1 MLTPAEARAIANE
14 WRERFSDPEAFAISW
29 SRYMDMVKHK
39 RSRAGLE
46 AWLRADA
53 EQDEVRAAGLPGEPL
68 LPTRQRVAVVL
79 GDCPNC
85 GGDVNACPACHG
97 LGRIRRDLDVN
108 QPHFGEALRCP
119 LCNHG

>member
-14 WRERFSDPEAFAISW
+14 WREQFSDPEAFAISW

-53 EQDEVRAAGLPGEPL
+53 EQDEVRAAGLPSEPI
-68 LPTRQRVAVVL
+68 LPTRQRFAVDEPDSCPVCL
-79 GDCPNC
+79 GKRY
-85 GGDVNACPACHG
+85 V
-97 LGRIRRDLDVN
+97 RRDVDIDH
-108 QPHFGEALRCP
+108 PHFGKALRCP
-119 LCNHG
+119 ACNHG